1 MSKAKHRSGQE
12 HPSAATS
19 FCPPWCVTHHGVHLG
34 EENWVHTGEPLL
46 VADGIRAVVVMSV
59 DPDTGTADGPYVLIG
74 ASEYT
79 LAEARALW
87 GALLAAVEQAAPTAH
102 LTMAPEAMA

>member
-1 MSKAKHRSGQE
+1 MSATEHRTAAG
-12 HPSAATS
+12 HPSASTS
-19 FCPPWCVTHHGVHLG
+19 SCPTWCVSRHGVHLG

-74 ASEYT
+74 AHEYT

-87 GALLAAVEQAAPTAH
+87 GALLAAVDQAVPPPH
-102 LTMAPEAMA
+102 LSIAREAMP